1 MSSELIALGS
11 PNMANRNFS
20 GVNIIHH
27 LGFSGRV
34 RRPTS
39 SRNSSFPKN
48 PLHLTLLS
56 LKVPCLPS
64 RRRPASPRLNMG
76 RFRTSVRV
84 VHLPLRRLDSVKPGS
99 SEPVN
104 PSPRSPM
111 PNRPALRSFYDF
123 MPCSLMIGIPHAVSR
138 SCVQKR
144 VDILAYTIV
153 RR

>member
-1 MSSELIALGS
+1 MSSELIDLGS
-11 PNMANRNFS
+11 PNMVNRNFS

-27 LGFSGRV
+27 PGFSGRV
-34 RRPTS
+34 RRQTS
-39 SRNSSFPKN
+39 SRKSSY
-48 PLHLTLLS
+48 PLHLTLSS

-64 RRRPASPRLNMG
+64 RRRPATPRLNIG

-84 VHLPLRRLDSVKPGS
+84 VHLRLRRLDSVKPGS

-111 PNRPALRSFYDF
+111 PSRPALRSFYDL
-123 MPCSLMIGIPHAVSR
+123 MPCNLMIGIPHAVSR

-144 VDILAYTIV
+144 VDVLAYTIV